1 MRLVSSAL
9 VVFLLLS
16 RAPAFADSYAD
27 CVQSTDPD
35 RRIRA
40 CTMVLKR
47 GKRESR
53 KDRFVTYTNRGVAYV
68 DKGQYDRAIAD
79 FDQAI
84 RLNPATQVSTTS
96 AELSTLSTASTLA
109 RSPTSGDI

>member
-1 MRLVSSAL
+1 
-9 VVFLLLS
+9 
-16 RAPAFADSYAD
+16 
-27 CVQSTDPD
+27 
-35 RRIRA
+35 
-40 CTMVLKR
+40 
-47 GKRESR
+47 
-53 KDRFVTYTNRGVAYV
+53 V